1 MSETAPEATGADAA
15 PVNGAESAKGS
26 VKKKSFFA
34 RVALFVRQVVAELK
48 KVTTPTRSELLQYT
62 GVVLVFLVV
71 VMAFITV
78 VDMGVGKFML
88 WLFGA

>member
-1 MSETAPEATGADAA
+1 MSESASEATSADAVR
-15 PVNGAESAKGS
+15 VNGAKPAKGS
-26 VKKKSFFA
+26 AKKKSFFA

-48 KVTTPTRSELLQYT
+48 KVTTPTRAELVQYV
-62 GVVLVFLVV
+62 GVVLAFLVV

-78 VDMGVGKFML
+78 IDMGIGKFML

>member
-1 MSETAPEATGADAA
+1 VSETAPEATGADAA
-15 PVNGAESAKGS
+15 RVNGAESAKGS
-26 VKKKSFFA
+26 AKKKSFFA

>member
-1 MSETAPEATGADAA
+1 MSESAPEATSADAA
-15 PVNGAESAKGS
+15 RVSGAKSGKGS
-26 VKKKSFFA
+26 AKKKSFFA